1 MKKIMPLSF
10 IIVIFDQ
17 IIKILITNNLILNS
31 SQIVIENFF
40 KLSYVRNYG
49 AAWSILTGNRFFLII
64 VAIMSL
70 FLIYKYLIENKKL
83 NLVYN
88 ITYGFLIGGLL
99 GNLFD
104 RIVYGYV
111 IDYLDFKI
119 FNYDFPIFN
128 LADICI
134 VLSTFTL
141 IILIGSEKNGNK
153 I

>member
-49 AAWSILTGNRFFLII
+49 AAWSILTGNRIFLII